1 VTCFTLQTQE
11 VVLPTSEMKREG
23 EYARVKVV
31 CLRLCACVCVCRTI
45 AEQLKT
51 GVHAAPEIY
60 EAVSVLFSAISD
72 FTELAT
78 VSSPLDIVNVLND
91 LYGII
96 DDAIQRFDVYKV
108 IVTALCYSA
117 VVVQQYVYFD
127 KQQDQ
132 VHWSGCKMLRCIMLS
147 LYRRGVAVCR

>member
-1 VTCFTLQTQE
+1 MWVY
-11 VVLPTSEMKREG
+11 VYV
-23 EYARVKVV
+23 
-31 CLRLCACVCVCRTI
+31 CVCVCRTI

-108 IVTALCYSA
+108 IVTAMCYNA
-117 VVVQQYVYFD
+117 VVVKLYFYFN
-127 KQQDQ
+127 KQHDLE
-132 VHWSGCKMLRCIMLS
+132 HWSGCNNAM
-147 LYRRGVAVCR
+147 VH